1 MIFLAV
7 VEITIVP
14 IGTEEPS
21 LSDYIANSLE
31 VLEKKEV
38 KHELTATGTILEG
51 DLEEVLEVAK
61 EMHESVFDKKISR
74 VVTTIRIDERKNKK
88 LQIEGKKKSVE
99 EKLKKENK

>member
-1 MIFLAV
+1 MIFLAI
-7 VEITIVP
+7 VEITIIP

-61 EMHESVFDKKISR
+61 EMHESVFDKEISR